1 MIIALL
7 ALALAMILG
16 GLLAA
21 FFGWDI
27 VLVERGWTMVIAGSI
42 TAASGA
48 LLLGIAAAVSKLAKI
63 EKRLTE
69 RQASFGGDEFGLGH
83 RAPGALAGA
92 GLVGGLAVAEA
103 AGAFEERTDE
113 ASADE
118 SQPTLPL
125 FEEQEKREQ
134 DEPQDKPMVAAAEW
148 PSDRDAAPVIPF
160 PPRTTPVAL
169 PVEDEQEQDL
179 KVPDFLLADRQRTDE
194 DAQLVAEPGLDID
207 VPEQEDEREPES
219 LDRDRSEELLEAVSD
234 VEPEREPQLDREPAA
249 AETDQEAFAENET
262 TSGEEGP
269 ATIIGTYN
277 SGDNK
282 YVMFSDGSIEAQT
295 PSGTFRFQS
304 LDELKEFIAAG
315 GEGNSSASL

>member
-27 VLVERGWTMVIAGSI
+27 VLVERGWTMVIAGSV

-63 EKRLTE
+63 ERHLSGSQTGFE
-69 RQASFGGDEFGLGH
+69 ADELGLSH

-92 GLVGGLAVAEA
+92 GAGLAGGLAAAEA
-103 AGAFEERTDE
+103 AGAYEER
-113 ASADE
+113 ADE
-118 SQPTLPL
+118 NQPTLPL
-125 FEEQEKREQ
+125 FEEQETREQ
-134 DEPQDKPMVAAAEW
+134 DEPEDRPVVAAEW
-148 PSDRDAAPVIPF
+148 PEDREVAPVIPF
-160 PPRTTPVAL
+160 PPRTTPIA
-169 PVEDEQEQDL
+169 PPAEDELEQDL
-179 KVPDFLLADRQRTDE
+179 KVPDFLLADRQRNDE
-194 DAQLVAEPGLDID
+194 QDHLVAEPGLDLD
-207 VPEQEDEREPES
+207 ALDHAEREPEVEERAQGDKPQEPV
-219 LDRDRSEELLEAVSD
+219 LDDEVDA
-234 VEPEREPQLDREPAA
+234 EPQRDGEPVV
-249 AETDQEAFAENET
+249 AEADQEAPSEDKAE
-262 TSGEEGP
+262 SDEEGP
-269 ATIIGTYN
+269 ATVIGTYN

-295 PSGTFRFQS
+295 PGGTFRFQS

-315 GEGNSSASL
+315 GEGSSSASL